1 MKRTKVKIA
10 VLVGTVVMVTLLL
23 FLLIFNLVMRRQ
35 IRSESETAITLA
47 MQDSTFLSASE
58 VSWILSGILSGENL
72 EDVVQLLISDLPE
85 DEQSSGLM
93 KILKTIFNGSEE
105 DVSKLI
111 QDIFSVDSEEYA
123 EDDDYTSADISGERS
138 LYTAEVLLVPD
149 SKAAGSRFGYS
160 LDLFLSEKEKSILD
174 WSKTHA
180 VEDLRQEK
188 IDGQIYY
195 LKGEPLKYGTVIA
208 YVDVTGEF
216 DMIRRVNVIFLCAAL
231 VIGIFGSLAG
241 YLLGKRMEQ
250 AQLAQKQFF
259 ENTSHELKTPL
270 TAIRGYA
277 EGIEKGVIT
286 DYPKTG
292 RVINAQVEQM
302 STLVEGILGIA
313 KIESGALPLKK
324 EELELS
330 DFIQD
335 CLMPLEGVVKSRN
348 LQVDL
353 VMDRLVGRKIL
364 ADPDQLEHA
373 ITNLFTNAIKYAGS
387 RIVVTTGPMANVG
400 VDTVKRP
407 AGVKAR
413 TEEAAVQGQA
423 KTAFSGTPVKEIL
436 IWNDLPDVNTVN
448 ENDLVHIFDRFYTG
462 TNGNTGIGL
471 ALAKEIIGQH
481 GWSISAE
488 RGGEGI
494 MFRIRCG

>member
-47 MQDSTFLSASE
+47 MQDSTYLSSSE
-58 VSWILSGILSGENL
+58 MSWILSGFLSGENL
-72 EDVVQLLISDLPE
+72 EDVVQLLLSDLPE
-85 DEQSSGLM
+85 DEQGSGLM
-93 KILKTIFNGSEE
+93 KILETIFNGSEE
-105 DVSKLI
+105 DISKLV
-111 QDIFSVDSEEYA
+111 QEIFGSDNGDYSEE
-123 EDDDYTSADISGERS
+123 DGYTSADISGEQS
-138 LYTAEVLLVPD
+138 LYTAEVLLVPN
-149 SKAAGSRFGYS
+149 SKASDSRIGHS
-160 LDLFLSEKEKSILD
+160 LESFLSEKEKSILN
-174 WSKTHA
+174 WSKTHTA
-180 VEDLRQEK
+180 EELRQEK

-195 LKGEPLKYGTVIA
+195 LKGEPLKYGTAIA
-208 YVDVTGEF
+208 YVNVTGEF

-231 VIGIFGSLAG
+231 VIGIFGSFAG

-335 CLMPLEGVVKSRN
+335 CLMPLEGVVKNRN

-387 RIVVTTGPMANVG
+387 RIVVTTGPTA
-400 VDTVKRP
+400 R
-407 AGVKAR
+407 AGE
-413 TEEAAVQGQA
+413 TAAQEPTG
-423 KTAFSGTPVKEIL
+423 TASSGAPVKEIL
-436 IWNDLPDVNTVN
+436 IWNDMPDVNAVT
-448 ENDLVHIFDRFYTG
+448 ENDLAHMFDRFYTG
-462 TNGNTGIGL
+462 KSGNTGIGL
-471 ALAKEIIGQH
+471 ALAKEIIELH

-488 RGGEGI
+488 RSGEGI
-494 MFRIRCG
+494 VFRIRCG